1 MTEAGNIKDNI
12 SSDKKVMSLYE
23 LEYVFIP
30 QLVKWYQ
37 TEKIPIEALLD
48 LNWMKEHLL
57 SCGYQNF
64 EFNFND
70 FSCKP
75 TIINDNHIMVI
86 YTFPEPYRDL
96 LAKYGAIILQ
106 KGHKAN
112 ARYYTLE
119 RSDYFVN
126 KTGKINW
133 VLGSME
139 VGCTHTNFGYV
150 EECHTVE
157 DFMVLIAKKFDLAYT
172 GNCKQSKEKN
182 SWIKRLF
189 KGD

>member
-1 MTEAGNIKDNI
+1 MKYYGGRKYQGYI

-23 LEYVFIP
+23 LEYGFIP

-48 LNWMKEHLL
+48 PNWMKEHLL

-86 YTFPEPYRDL
+86 YTFPEPYMVP
-96 LAKYGAIILQ
+96 LAKYGAILLQ
-106 KGHKAN
+106 KYHKAK

-119 RSDYFVN
+119 RSDDIVN
-126 KTGKINW
+126 MTGKINW
-133 VLGSME
+133 VLGSMS
-139 VGCTHTNFGYV
+139 TTKHKNYGYV
-150 EECHTVE
+150 HECPNIE
-157 DFMVLIAKKFDLAYT
+157 DFKNILIDKFL
-172 GNCKQSKEKN
+172 NQFSIIF
-182 SWIKRLF
+182 WIKGLF
-189 KGD
+189 KRK